1 VSSGFATCIYVA
13 TCTWPTVRHVYSD
26 RTRGDLQV
34 AKNKFF
40 CSVWSLPPGTVMAA
54 ANIMVYKNESP
65 YHCTRSC
72 GVLHPLLSLFHQVLV
87 VLRKQF
93 WWGYTIIVKSFL
105 SIGMDN
111 ACHLLHLLTVNIYPY
126 MEKN

>member
-1 VSSGFATCIYVA
+1 
-13 TCTWPTVRHVYSD
+13 VRTPKNINTEVDEEKSD
-26 RTRGDLQV
+26 RESDIMKSINTFFF
-34 AKNKFF
+34 KNIGRPVF
-40 CSVWSLPPGTVMAA
+40 WSLSPGTVMAA
-54 ANIMVYKNESP
+54 ANITAYKNESP

-72 GVLHPLLSLFHQVLV
+72 GVLHPLLSLFHQVLL

-111 ACHLLHLLTVNIYPY
+111 AFHLLHLLTVNIYPY